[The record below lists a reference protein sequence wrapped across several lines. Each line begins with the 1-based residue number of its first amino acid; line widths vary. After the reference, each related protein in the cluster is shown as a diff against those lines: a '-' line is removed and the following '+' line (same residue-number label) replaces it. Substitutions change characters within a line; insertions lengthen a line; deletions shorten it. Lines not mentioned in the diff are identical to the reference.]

1 MSKRIRDEY
10 RLSNKKIKEN
20 VCDALAQ
27 APNVNCSEIKVSV
40 DDGVVTL
47 KGKVDERR
55 MKRMVK
61 EWIETVAGVNDVQNE
76 LHVDSSK
83 RGHEKSGQSR
93 QSNKVSKKRNEQ
105 NL

>member
-27 APNVNCSEIKVSV
+27 TPNVNCSEIKVSV

-55 MKRMVK
+55 MKRSAE
-61 EWIETVAGVNDVQNE
+61 EWIETVAGVNDVRNE
-76 LHVDSSK
+76 LHADLSNRGGRKSSK
-83 RGHEKSGQSR
+83 PRKS
-93 QSNKVSKKRNEQ
+93 
-105 NL
+105 